1 MSEQKKKVGRPRK
14 YETRAERQKA
24 YHERKKQRLKELE
37 EQVKKYEDEDSYLV
51 AISDELFDEVTFQTT
66 TKVSWRK
73 ITPSEIALMGTQEL
87 DSLVSTLQN
96 QIKKSFS
103 LSNSLENIVLGIVSK
118 HHHESKNDLSN
129 QEINKIKS
137 ILTDNFEHL
146 ENSIQQQTL
155 LYLME
160 AELAS
165 RLRLDSKKTK
175 LDIFEAKIDELE
187 TKAKKK
193 ELTIEEKQKSK

>member
-1 MSEQKKKVGRPRK
+1 MTEEKKKVGRPRK

-37 EQVKKYEDEDSYLV
+37 EQVQKMEKDDIHSIDV
-51 AISDELFDEVTFQTT
+51 SSDLFDDVTFKKTS
-66 TKVSWRK
+66 KISWRK

-87 DSLVSTLQN
+87 DTLVTTLKGD
-96 QIKKSFS
+96 IRESFS
-103 LSNSLENIVLGIVSK
+103 LSNSLENIVLGIISK
-118 HHHESKNDLSN
+118 HHHESKSDVSN
-129 QEINKIKS
+129 KDINNIKS
-137 ILTDNFEHL
+137 NLIDNYDHL
-146 ENSIQQQTL
+146 ESSIQQQTL

-165 RLRLDSKKTK
+165 RQRLDSKKTK

-193 ELTIEEKQKSK
+193 ELTIEEKQKAK